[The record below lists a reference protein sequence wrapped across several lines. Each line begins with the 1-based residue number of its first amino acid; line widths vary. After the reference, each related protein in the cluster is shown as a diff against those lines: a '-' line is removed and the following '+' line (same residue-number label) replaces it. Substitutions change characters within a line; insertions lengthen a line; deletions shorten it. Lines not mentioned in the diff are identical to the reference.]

1 MPIGNMGWLP
11 RIASIS
17 EVEVPQDCILGHSQ
31 SSLRDWFVS
40 RICPQDYPGFP
51 VRCSRW
57 ICVCGFLYGKPHEA
71 PWFHQPAQE
80 IRVRPGLLSAVP
92 TGLNSER
99 VVLTQTLKPVVFSIV
114 YGPTKVVP

>member
-11 RIASIS
+11 RIANSPYS
-17 EVEVPQDCILGHSQ
+17 EVEVPQD
-31 SSLRDWFVS
+31 
-40 RICPQDYPGFP
+40 YPGFP
-51 VRCSRW
+51 ARCSRW

-92 TGLNSER
+92 TGL
-99 VVLTQTLKPVVFSIV
+99 
-114 YGPTKVVP
+114 